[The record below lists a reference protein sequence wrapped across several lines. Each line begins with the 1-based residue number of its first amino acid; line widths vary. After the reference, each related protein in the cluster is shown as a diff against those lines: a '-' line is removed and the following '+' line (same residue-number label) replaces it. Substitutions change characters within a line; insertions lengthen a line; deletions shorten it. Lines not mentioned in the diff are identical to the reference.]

1 MNAWFWSRPDVGLG
15 QYLRML
21 VAALLAAAPNLEL
34 YLISPRPLA
43 EEIHSPRLHQVVA
56 PPPFSNANSYLARLT
71 FEQLTFPRLCRDM
84 GLDLAHVP
92 YYGLSLRPRVATV
105 ATIHD
110 LIPLMIPVYRRHL
123 WLRLYSRLIKLTTP
137 RARIIVTVSQASRRD
152 IVQHLAVTSEQVRV
166 VYSAP
171 APHFQPVDDSEQ
183 LTTIKKKYDLPD
195 RYILYVG
202 GYDAHKNIDALLQSF
217 AQTPPGIRT
226 RYPLVLAGTLPTA
239 HTARRPDPRRQIS
252 NLRLEGELSAPGR
265 IAAVDLPAVYSAAT
279 LFVYPS
285 SYEGF
290 GLPVLEAMACGT
302 AVVTTTAASLPEV
315 AGGAAW
321 LVEPN
326 DVAGLTAAII
336 SLCTDRE
343 QNQTAV
349 RRGLVQARRFSWQ
362 QTAAQTLQAYWD
374 AL

>member
-1 MNAWFWSRPDVGLG
+1 
-15 QYLRML
+15 
-21 VAALLAAAPNLEL
+21 
-34 YLISPRPLA
+34 
-43 EEIHSPRLHQVVA
+43 
-56 PPPFSNANSYLARLT
+56 
-71 FEQLTFPRLCRDM
+71 
-84 GLDLAHVP
+84 
-92 YYGLSLRPRVATV
+92 
-105 ATIHD
+105 
-110 LIPLMIPVYRRHL
+110 MIL
-123 WLRLYSRLIKLTTP
+123 
-137 RARIIVTVSQASRRD
+137 TVSQASRRD
-152 IVQHLAVTSEQVRV
+152 ILQHLDIAPAQVRV

-171 APHFQPVDDSEQ
+171 APHFQPVVDDEQ
-183 LTTIKKKYDLPD
+183 LTTTKKKYDLPD

-202 GYDAHKNIDALLQSF
+202 GYDAHKNIDALLQAF
-217 AQTPPGIRT
+217 AQMPPAMRA

-239 HTARRPDPRRQIS
+239 HTARRPDPRRQIRG
-252 NLRLEGELSAPGR
+252 LRLEGELSTPGR
-265 IAAVDLPAVYSAAT
+265 IAAADLPAVYSGAT

-302 AVVTTTAASLPEV
+302 AVLTTTAASLPEV

-321 LVEPN
+321 FVAPN

-343 QNQTAV
+343 QNQAAV
-349 RRGLVQARRFSWQ
+349 QRGLAQARRFSWQ